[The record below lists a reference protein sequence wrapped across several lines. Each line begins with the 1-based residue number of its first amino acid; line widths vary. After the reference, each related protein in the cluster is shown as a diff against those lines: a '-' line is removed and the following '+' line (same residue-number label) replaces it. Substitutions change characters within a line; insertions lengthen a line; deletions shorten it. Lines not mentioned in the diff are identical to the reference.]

1 MTENILL
8 TFLSDVKANDGKVSD
23 RSYANVNGEPAHTT
37 NESAARYLI
46 ERRGEISKIF
56 ILASKRIRTEFVNG
70 FSETHLEYFENRM
83 KKFLPGVEDFITA
96 DTKYDYEESNNN
108 EENLKSVAEVAKMI
122 QDYAKGR
129 DVVLHAD
136 LTGGMRHVNILM
148 LEIMRLLEYS
158 GIKIDLVLYSN
169 YNKGAV
175 EEIQNVYNLFQL
187 ISGVEEFVNS
197 GSVVALKKY
206 YDKVEQSENLKN
218 LTDAMANFAEAIKL
232 CRYKQFK
239 AAIEWL
245 HDAINDFE
253 RVTRD
258 SNNVQDMLMARLIE
272 KIREKYEL
280 LISTR
285 GQDDVQIIRWC
296 IEHGYLQQALTLYT
310 ERIPEYLCENLLTQ
324 TEENRA
330 ALELKLDGEKR
341 TSGFYLLNNYLNDSK
356 DLEKLKNK
364 TNPAAQTYVKHLQA
378 YKKFNEHLDKMNETY
393 FYIIQQYA
401 LKAAAAEGKFFN
413 YENLQKQIFAKVTLP
428 HGVNFPNEKELRA
441 IFEILNKINTDK
453 ETLKLLKENL
463 DAAEFLP
470 IKKIIEDTPN
480 IKSVEF
486 GKQRRKKIF
495 EFLKSANLRE
505 YFPPYERNSRITR
518 LDYMVNE
525 KIFEFNGKLDAETFF
540 SIMEKYFILKDE
552 RNLSNHAHGIGEFK
566 TAADLENFMNKGLDE
581 IENR

>member
-1 MTENILL
+1 M
-8 TFLSDVKANDGKVSD
+8 
-23 RSYANVNGEPAHTT
+23 
-37 NESAARYLI
+37 
-46 ERRGEISKIF
+46 
-56 ILASKRIRTEFVNG
+56 
-70 FSETHLEYFENRM
+70 
-83 KKFLPGVEDFITA
+83 
-96 DTKYDYEESNNN
+96 
-108 EENLKSVAEVAKMI
+108 
-122 QDYAKGR
+122 
-129 DVVLHAD
+129 
-136 LTGGMRHVNILM
+136 
-148 LEIMRLLEYS
+148 
-158 GIKIDLVLYSN
+158 
-169 YNKGAV
+169 
-175 EEIQNVYNLFQL
+175 
-187 ISGVEEFVNS
+187 
-197 GSVVALKKY
+197 
-206 YDKVEQSENLKN
+206 
-218 LTDAMANFAEAIKL
+218 
-232 CRYKQFK
+232 
-239 AAIEWL
+239 
-245 HDAINDFE
+245 
-253 RVTRD
+253 
-258 SNNVQDMLMARLIE
+258 
-272 KIREKYEL
+272 
-280 LISTR
+280 
-285 GQDDVQIIRWC
+285 
-296 IEHGYLQQALTLYT
+296 QQALTLYT

-413 YENLQKQIFAKVTLP
+413 YESLQKQIFAKVTLP